1 MRINLKI
8 LVPLASRA
16 APKWKKISYLNENN
30 KNQGLILPKISLMS
44 DFHLYMSNKEQVKE
58 IIVKN
63 LNS

>member
-16 APKWKKISYLNENN
+16 TPKWKKISYLNENN